1 MCNFE
6 VYYLRYLLVMDDIF
20 KGTNV
25 LELSSVLAG
34 PLVGSFFA
42 ELGAHV
48 TKVENKT
55 TGGDVTRN
63 WRLKSESENDVS
75 AYYASANYGKEVLML
90 DFKNSEDRALLLSEI
105 RSADVITT
113 NIQKKTAEKLNVDLE
128 FIRSVNPS
136 VIICQ
141 LNAYSYDDPRP
152 GYDLVMQAESG
163 LLSMTGRDEGNLAK
177 VPVAIVDV
185 TAAHQMKES
194 ILVAMIQKA
203 ATGRG
208 QTIHVSLY
216 KSALSIL
223 VNQASNY
230 LMAGHIPQPMGTL
243 HPNIAP
249 YGDIVT
255 TEDGVRIVLAVGSN
269 GQFANL
275 LKSLNFAPERY
286 LGLER
291 NEERLKHRAEMLD
304 LLCQDFTQISSSH
317 ALSRLADA
325 KVPHCVIQNMEEVM
339 TDSIAQ
345 EMVLEDHNHDQVLK
359 RMRNVAFHI
368 KEFPEV

>member
-1 MCNFE
+1 
-6 VYYLRYLLVMDDIF
+6 MDDIF
-20 KGTNV
+20 KGTKV

-42 ELGAHV
+42 ELGAQV

-63 WRLKSESENDVS
+63 WRLKSESTNDVS

-90 DFKNSEDRALLLSEI
+90 DFKNSEDRKLLLSEI
-105 RSADVITT
+105 RSADIITT
-113 NIQKKTAEKLNVDLE
+113 NIQKRTAEKLNVDLE
-128 FIRSVNPS
+128 FITSINPK

-141 LNAYSYDDPRP
+141 LNAYTYDDPRP

-163 LLSMTGRDEGNLAK
+163 LLSMTGSDGANLAK

-185 TAAHQMKES
+185 TAAHQMKEA
-194 ILVAMIQKA
+194 ILVAMLQRASSGK
-203 ATGRG
+203 G

-230 LMAGHIPQPMGTL
+230 LMAGHIPKPMGTL

-255 TEDGVRIVLAVGSN
+255 TKDGVRIVLAVGSN

-275 LKSLNFAPERY
+275 LKSLTFAPERY
-286 LGLER
+286 LGLEC
-291 NEERLKHRAEMLD
+291 NEERLRNRTKMLD
-304 LLCQDFTQISSSH
+304 LLCQDFARIDSSV
-317 ALSRLADA
+317 ALSQLADA
-325 KVPHCVIQNMEEVM
+325 KVPHCVIQNMAEVM
-339 TDSIAQ
+339 KDPIAQ
-345 EMVLEDHNHDQVLK
+345 EMVLEDHLDDQVLK
-359 RMRNVAFHI
+359 RMRNLAFRI
-368 KEFPEV
+368 VEFPEV